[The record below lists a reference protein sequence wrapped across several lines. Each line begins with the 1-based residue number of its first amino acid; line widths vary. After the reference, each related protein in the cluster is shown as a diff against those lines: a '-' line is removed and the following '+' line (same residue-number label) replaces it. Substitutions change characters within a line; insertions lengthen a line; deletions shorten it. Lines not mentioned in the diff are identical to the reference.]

1 MINLAF
7 RMPWSAEIAK
17 LRLEMILAQDRY
29 SVEEITTR
37 RFTEIVGRP
46 PIQDDLA
53 RCNCDRAGEPGH
65 YSCGW
70 DTILNVPF
78 FMSDRLNTR
87 AITKEHFRVRA
98 TNHPSGEPKEEQD
111 R

>member
-1 MINLAF
+1 MLQAISRVLG
-7 RMPWSAEIAK
+7 SAEVAR
-17 LRLEMILAQDRY
+17 LRLELILIQDRY

-53 RCNCDRAGEPGH
+53 RCNCEQVGMPGH
-65 YSCGW
+65 FSCGW

-78 FMSDRLNTR
+78 FMSTRLNRKATN
-87 AITKEHFRVRA
+87 AHFRKRA
-98 TNHPSGEPKEEQD
+98 TTHPSGEPKEGQD